1 MMEEIDIFSQ
11 DTATNSLEKNP
22 NNDSTSSDTT
32 TPATATTPV
41 AFATTP
47 SRSNNSEEP
56 YRLPRTGGS
65 SRGAFLRD
73 TLTSQ
78 LPTSEQLQKTKEQA
92 GRLRD
97 SIQSQMATSEQLQKT
112 KEQAGRF
119 RDTIATSEQLQKTK
133 EQAGRLRDTIQ
144 SSEQLQKT
152 KQQAG
157 RVFKSFGNR
166 LSKLNLGKF
175 IDNMEQDQGLADS
188 LEQFNSRMK
197 EEAERQE
204 IRRESQE
211 LTLKVI
217 IDHLNNFLLEN
228 VMGTYEEWIQDFH
241 PENANQGQLLS
252 DIQQIDERFYVMES
266 DHRRLWNEAIER
278 QENEK
283 DGDTTDDKTS
293 YAHRL
298 VEARTQIWGKAPG
311 ATANAPSQNSEGGYT
326 DLLSDSD
333 ALQPNAQN
341 APAATSSITTPDPL
355 NNDNGIEEIDFFA
368 PTGNSATINNITAS
382 GNECLET
389 VQDDSKKEP
398 LQDLI
403 QF

>member
-11 DTATNSLEKNP
+11 DTATNSLEEHP
-22 NNDSTSSDTT
+22 NNASTSSDTT

-41 AFATTP
+41 AFATTA
-47 SRSNNSEEP
+47 SSSNSEEP

-78 LPTSEQLQKTKEQA
+78 LPTSEQLQKTKQQA

-97 SIQSQMATSEQLQKT
+97 SIQSQMATNDQLQKT
-112 KEQAGRF
+112 KEQAGRL
-119 RDTIATSEQLQKTK
+119 RDTIASSEQLQKTK

-228 VMGTYEEWIQDFH
+228 SMGTYEEWIQDFH

-266 DHRRLWNEAIER
+266 DHRRLWNEAIEK

-283 DGDTTDDKTS
+283 DGDTTNDKTS

-311 ATANAPSQNSEGGYT
+311 VTGNAPSQNSEGGYT
-326 DLLSDSD
+326 DLLSDSN

-341 APAATSSITTPDPL
+341 APANAITTPDARL
-355 NNDNGIEEIDFFA
+355 DNDNGIEEIDFFA

-389 VQDDSKKEP
+389 PVQDDSKKEP
-398 LQDLI
+398 FQDLI